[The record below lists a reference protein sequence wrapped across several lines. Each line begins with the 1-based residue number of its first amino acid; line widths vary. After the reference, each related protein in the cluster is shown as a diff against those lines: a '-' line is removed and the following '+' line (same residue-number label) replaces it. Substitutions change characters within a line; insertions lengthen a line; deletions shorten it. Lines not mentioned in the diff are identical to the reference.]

1 MGETAQNCAQTDNGQ
16 KQTDSGYENKVPG
29 EVVSAS
35 TGCDYD
41 YTDLAE
47 CVERVHGEVQP
58 LAPGGE
64 LLLQGEEPRH
74 TVHPRHRHPGSYV
87 LLVIAH

>member
-1 MGETAQNCAQTDNGQ
+1 MRGKE
-16 KQTDSGYENKVPG
+16 K
-29 EVVSAS
+29 VVSAS

-74 TVHPRHRHPGSYV
+74 TVQPRHCHPQLAVMFCWSLSTDCFHV
-87 LLVIAH
+87 PSVPCSHSP